1 MTLIAIR
8 LYFKLTV
15 FAFSISA
22 CLTELNLNLKNDN
35 RFDNFV
41 LNHGLLSQ
49 TYSDSLVSC
58 ARICIK
64 DKSCIAIHF
73 NQGKLQCRGYETL
86 MLTSDAGTHEEGWQY
101 YYITIFGL

>member
-22 CLTELNLNLKNDN
+22 CLTELILNFKNDN

-58 ARICIK
+58 ARKCIK
-64 DKSCIAIHF
+64 DKSCIAFHF
-73 NQGKLQCRGYETL
+73 NQGKQQCRGYETL
-86 MLTSDAGTHEEGWQY
+86 MLTSNAGTHEEGWQY